1 MSLYAQKNS
10 LRVDL
15 EPQTEFHLVPNR
27 IPLGYYQAEN
37 SKYNPIPVD
46 LTRIGK
52 DFKNHI

>member
-15 EPQTEFHLVPNR
+15 EPQTEFHLVPN
-27 IPLGYYQAEN
+27 QAEN